1 MECLLSNPRLLPNGG
16 KSELMKN
23 DICLLMLLSLANSSL
38 FICQPTTQKQD
49 SGQQRKIKKKRSFPR
64 WRETCPEWPK
74 RKHQFKREN
83 ETRSTGNNASW
94 WKGIWQPSS
103 FLPEYGTVTISRTS
117 KGNENRFENWLGREI
132 GGKITV
138 FDWGEGNYFWFEYE
152 EVRKNK
158 GVWEIRI
165 PLYLSFTKH
174 FSADRLAQLVEHRTA
189 VREVAGSNLDRT
201 NREGL

>member
-1 MECLLSNPRLLPNGG
+1 
-16 KSELMKN
+16 
-23 DICLLMLLSLANSSL
+23 MLLSLANSSL

-74 RKHQFKREN
+74 RKHHFKREN

-117 KGNENRFENWLGREI
+117 KEDKHWFEISDTVREI
-132 GGKITV
+132 RGKLTV
-138 FDWGEGNYFWFEYE
+138 FDLWEGNNFWFEFNIGRLWQNE
-152 EVRKNK
+152 GSRN
-158 GVWEIRI
+158 RD
-165 PLYLSFTKH
+165 FTVYHLKQMCH
-174 FSADRLAQLVEHRTA
+174 VDIALVYQLV
-189 VREVAGSNLDRT
+189 
-201 NREGL
+201 